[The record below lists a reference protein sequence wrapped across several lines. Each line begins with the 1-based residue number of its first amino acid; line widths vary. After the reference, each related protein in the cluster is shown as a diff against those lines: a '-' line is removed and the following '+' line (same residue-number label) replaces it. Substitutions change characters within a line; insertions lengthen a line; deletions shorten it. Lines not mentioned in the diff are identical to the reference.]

1 MPAKIACPLGAI
13 APTEIPQLM
22 FAYERVSTEEQA
34 ETRNG
39 LEAQRA
45 TIDAEAERRGWAVEY
60 HTDAGVT
67 GKVIGP
73 QLREALQLLASGQG
87 DGLVVAKLDR
97 LSRSIVNAA
106 DIIERAHTQGWSL
119 VVLDLGVDLTTAAGR
134 MVAMN
139 LVNFAQYERELIS
152 ERTKAGLA
160 AKKARGERLGRP
172 RVAPPGVVRRIVMDR
187 NAGYTYERIARAL
200 ATEGILSPLGKA
212 TWQASTVRRIYAS
225 ATAATE
231 LAAS

>member
-1 MPAKIACPLGAI
+1 METPTVTPLFFGY
-13 APTEIPQLM
+13 T
-22 FAYERVSTEEQA
+22 RVSTYEQA
-34 ETRNG
+34 QSGNG

-45 TIDAEAERRGWAVEY
+45 TIDAEANRRGWAVE
-60 HTDAGVT
+60 HHVDAGVS
-67 GKVIGP
+67 GKTVGP
-73 QLREALQLLASGQG
+73 QLHEVLGLLAAGQG

-106 DIIERAHTQGWSL
+106 NIINAAQTQGWSL

-160 AKKARGERLGRP
+160 AKKLRGERIGRP
-172 RVAPPGVVRRIVMDR
+172 RLASPGVVRRIVLDR
-187 NAGYTYERIARAL
+187 NAGLSFGRIARAL
-200 ATEGILSPLGKA
+200 EAEAILSPAGRP
-212 TWQASTVRRIYAS
+212 TWQSSTVRRIYQSANTAIELDVAS
-225 ATAATE
+225 
-231 LAAS
+231 

>member
-1 MPAKIACPLGAI
+1 MSGDKLFFSY
-13 APTEIPQLM
+13 T
-22 FAYERVSTEEQA
+22 RVSTEEQA
-34 ETRNG
+34 EKRNG

-45 TIDAEAERRGWAVEY
+45 TVDAEAERRGWDTE
-60 HTDAGVT
+60 HFTDAGVT

-73 QLREALQLLASGQG
+73 QLREVLALLASGQG
-87 DGLVVAKLDR
+87 DGLMVAKLDR

-106 DIIERAHTQGWSL
+106 NIIEAAQAQGWSL

-134 MVAMN
+134 MMAMN

-160 AKKARGERLGRP
+160 AKRARGERLGRP
-172 RVAPPGVVRRIVMDR
+172 RLAKPGVVRRITLDR
-187 NAGYTYERIARAL
+187 NAGLSFAKIASAL
-200 ATEGILSPLGKA
+200 EAEGILSPAGLS
-212 TWQASTVRRIYAS
+212 TWQPSTVRRIYAS

-231 LAAS
+231 LGASA